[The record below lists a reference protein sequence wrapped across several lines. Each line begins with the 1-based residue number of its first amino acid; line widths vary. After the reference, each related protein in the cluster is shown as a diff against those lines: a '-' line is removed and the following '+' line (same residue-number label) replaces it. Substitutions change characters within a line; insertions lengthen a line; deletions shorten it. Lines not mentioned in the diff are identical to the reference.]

1 MGLLIG
7 EVARRAGLSTSAL
20 RYYERVGLLP
30 PPARVSKRRIY
41 DAKVLGRIRIVLLA
55 LDAGFTVKETKTFL
69 SGYPLTTTPAERWR
83 ALATKKLAEVDAH
96 PHPAEL
102 AGVLSMPKPTVTVYV
117 KRLEAAGF
125 LRREIDGADLRR
137 HRLILTPEGRKT
149 MARGLALLL
158 KAFGARLARLNSAE
172 QSELATLLEKL
183 I

>member
-7 EVARRAGLSTSAL
+7 DVARRAGLSTSAL

-83 ALATKKLAEVDAH
+83 ALTTKKLAEVDAQ
-96 PHPAEL
+96 
-102 AGVLSMPKPTVTVYV
+102 
-117 KRLEAAGF
+117 
-125 LRREIDGADLRR
+125 
-137 HRLILTPEGRKT
+137 LT
-149 MARGLALLL
+149 
-158 KAFGARLARLNSAE
+158 RLAQMKSILNESFHCRCTRIE
-172 QSELATLLEKL
+172 DCEKYMPPANRVAQ
-183 I
+183 